1 MSSDGLPATP
11 STFGECIKKTRLAK
25 GMTQGELA
33 CSLGVGDQTV
43 SNWERYETVPLR
55 NTGKIERV
63 CEVLGLDNGEMV
75 GKYPWNGAQH

>member
-1 MSSDGLPATP
+1 M
-11 STFGECIKKTRLAK
+11 
-25 GMTQGELA
+25 
-33 CSLGVGDQTV
+33 